1 MQTDLIKRG
10 EVLKIINEH
19 RNNFNQMEEE
29 IMKLEC
35 AYDMERV
42 VEELE
47 KAEEKAKEKYNSS
60 FELHQ
65 EEFWRGRMTLA
76 TEMIRNIRN
85 GGKE

>member
-19 RNNFNQMEEE
+19 RGNFNQMEEE

-35 AYDMERV
+35 AYD
-42 VEELE
+42 VEKVIEKIVTLHEEGHCLNEDELE
-47 KAEEKAKEKYNSS
+47 CVLDKSCNDCFREQVEK
-60 FELHQ
+60 
-65 EEFWRGRMTLA
+65 
-76 TEMIRNIRN
+76 IIRN